1 MAGFSDFIENL
12 YELRKE
18 IATFRKVVLHA
29 HSPHSF
35 DWKSSDLNSKDA
47 IQGWTKEELVFIEKI
62 EKCDLDMLAIT
73 DHMKCNFACRFSTKK
88 IITKLIVLP
97 GLELS
102 IRPSPPW
109 HKFRLHMLA
118 IFPEKF
124 SFEKASKIFPS
135 DLPDEEDRTG
145 KEEMN
150 VKSIEEFVKNVHECG
165 GLCIAAH
172 IYTDRGVRRAFKQI
186 GKDSITFYD
195 PKDKLTK
202 EEETQIAEDF
212 KPWILSSGF
221 DAIEVGKYEDKEH
234 YRWIGDI
241 YGKKISIPV
250 LLTSDGHC
258 VEDILNKDRFTYI
271 KMTDVGY
278 NDLEK
283 ALKFPDT
290 RIRFLKDLPD
300 TPSPRI
306 LGMQISSG
314 NGNGF
319 FKDLKI
325 AFSDNLTC
333 LIGPRGSG
341 KSTIIEAIRYLFGY
355 NLTLDQ
361 ITDGKDLPKKVREL
375 QEATLTSCIIRL
387 AFIGKDGEPSILEAT
402 FDPKQDYVTRVYD
415 KDGQDREISNVE
427 ASGRYPLRLF
437 GWSEIETLGRE
448 AHRQRELLDR
458 FVPDLQKK
466 LEECRE
472 AKSSIIEKRAQ
483 IKSSILKMGDVIAHN
498 RGEIKRYAE
507 YKADFEKYNTQ
518 EVKDLFADYD
528 DANEKLAILEKV
540 RDNTR
545 DRASIVVDM
554 VEINILS
561 EIGDVLEEKSS
572 KVKKWWIE
580 KKLSLNIDNLQ
591 ENVRSHI
598 LKGQNILKSLLE
610 KLEIEIQ
617 SAKKEVS
624 ETNNAIREEIS
635 EEDAKKVLA
644 DLRRTSKERLERVKQ
659 LRKKY
664 NEEWN
669 HFEGLLKDWRKACKR
684 LVELKYEITG
694 KRITQKKAIE
704 AKLNQFKTKRMKI
717 TIEFR
722 PGQDRSKFKEY
733 LEEGDFFSRELHGNY
748 KQKKWPERVS
758 TLCNPVELALAIL
771 GNEKEKL
778 IKSID
783 FNNSQSSTS
792 IDEEMA
798 SSIVTTLNP
807 FLEDDDAKISIVDSN
822 RLSKIIKIA
831 EIDWDD
837 FERIL
842 LNDLP
847 VDHLSPG
854 QRSSAMLPLIALAET
869 APLVIDQPED
879 NLDNRMVGKM
889 LVDILAELKEK
900 RQIIVA
906 THNPNIAVSGD
917 AEQVI
922 VLDALSSHEGSCKVS
937 GSIDKEDIVEY
948 VIDIMEGGREA
959 FLNRKLRYRLD

>member
-1 MAGFSDFIENL
+1 MVGFSDFIESL

-35 DWKSSDLNSKDA
+35 DWKSSDLGSKDA
-47 IQGWTKEELVFIEKI
+47 IQGWTKEELAFIEKI

-73 DHMKCNFACRFSTKK
+73 DHMKCKFACRFSTKK
-88 IITKLIVLP
+88 INTELIILP

-109 HKFRLHMLA
+109 NKFRLHMLA

-145 KEEMN
+145 KEEMK
-150 VKSIEEFVKNVHECG
+150 VKSLEEFVKKVHECG

-172 IYTDRGVRRAFKQI
+172 IYTDRGVRRAFRQL
-186 GKDSITFYD
+186 GEDSITFYD
-195 PKDKLTK
+195 PRGKLT
-202 EEETQIAEDF
+202 EEEEKQIAEDF
-212 KPWILSSGF
+212 KPWILSAGF

-234 YRWIGDI
+234 YRWISDI
-241 YGKKISIPV
+241 NGKKTSIPV

-278 NDLEK
+278 NDLGK

-290 RIRFLKDLPD
+290 RIRFPKDLPD

-306 LGMQISSG
+306 LGIQISSG

-341 KSTIIEAIRYLFGY
+341 KSTIIEAMRYLFGY

-361 ITDGKDLPKKVREL
+361 ITDGKDLSKKAREL
-375 QEATLTSCIIRL
+375 QKATLTSCVIRL
-387 AFIGKDGEPSILEAT
+387 TFIGTDGEPNILEAT

-415 KDGQDREISNVE
+415 SDGQDREISNVE

-458 FVPDLQKK
+458 FVPDLYKK

-472 AKSSIIEKRAQ
+472 AKSFINDKRAQ
-483 IKSSILKMGDVIAHN
+483 IESSIRNMGNIIERN
-498 RGEIKRYAE
+498 KGEIKRYAE
-507 YKADFEKYNTQ
+507 YKADFEKYNTP
-518 EVKDLFADYD
+518 EVKVLFSDYD
-528 DANEKLAILEKV
+528 DVKVKLAILEKV
-540 RDNTR
+540 RDNAK
-545 DRASIVVDM
+545 DRSSIFADM
-554 VEINILS
+554 AEINILS
-561 EIGDVLEEKSS
+561 EIDDVLEKKSS
-572 KVKKWWIE
+572 NVKKWWIE
-580 KKLSLNIDNLQ
+580 KRLSLNIDNLQ
-591 ENVRSHI
+591 EDVRSHI
-598 LKGQNILKSLLE
+598 LKSQNIFKSLLE
-610 KLEIEIQ
+610 KLEIEVQ
-617 SAKKEVS
+617 SAKKEVI
-624 ETNNAIREEIS
+624 EANTAIREEIS
-635 EEDAKKVLA
+635 EEAAKKVLA
-644 DLRRTSKERLERVKQ
+644 DLRRTAKERLEKVEL
-659 LRKKY
+659 LRKEY

-669 HFEGLLKDWRKACKR
+669 RFEGSLKDWRRACGR
-684 LVELKYEITG
+684 LVELKHEITG
-694 KRITQKKAIE
+694 KRITQKEAIE
-704 AKLNQFKTKRMKI
+704 TKLNRFKTARMKI
-717 TIEFR
+717 AIEFR
-722 PGQDRSKFKEY
+722 PGQDRSKFKED

-748 KQKKWPERVS
+748 NQKRWPEKVS
-758 TLCNPVELALAIL
+758 TLYNPVELALAIL

-778 IKSID
+778 INSID
-783 FNNSQSSTS
+783 FNNSQNSTS
-792 IDEEMA
+792 IDKEMV
-798 SSIVTTLNP
+798 SSIVTTLYP
-807 FLEDDDAKISIVDSN
+807 FSEDDDAKINIIDGD
-822 RLSKIIKIA
+822 RLGKIIKIA

-842 LNDLP
+842 LNDSP
-847 VDHLSPG
+847 VDRLSPG

-906 THNPNIAVSGD
+906 THNPNIVVCGD

-922 VLDALSSHEGSCKVS
+922 VLDALSSHEGICKVS
-937 GSIDKEDIVEY
+937 GSIDKQDIVGP
-948 VIDIMEGGREA
+948 VIDIMEGGKEA

>member
-1 MAGFSDFIENL
+1 MVGFSDFIESL

-35 DWKSSDLNSKDA
+35 DWKSSGLNSKDA
-47 IQGWTKEELVFIEKI
+47 IQGWTKEELAFIEKI

-73 DHMKCNFACRFSTKK
+73 DHMKCKFACRFSTKK
-88 IITKLIVLP
+88 KNTELIILP

-109 HKFRLHMLA
+109 NKFRLHMLA

-145 KEEMN
+145 KEEMKVKN
-150 VKSIEEFVKNVHECG
+150 VEEFVKNVHECG

-172 IYTDRGVRRAFKQI
+172 IYTDRGVRRAFRQL
-186 GKDSITFYD
+186 GEDSITFYD
-195 PKDKLTK
+195 PREKLT
-202 EEETQIAEDF
+202 EEEEKRIADDF
-212 KPWILSSGF
+212 KPWILTAGF

-234 YRWIGDI
+234 YRWISDI
-241 YGKKISIPV
+241 NGKKTSIPV

-258 VEDILNKDRFTYI
+258 VEDILNKDRFTHI

-283 ALKFPDT
+283 AFKFPDT

-314 NGNGF
+314 DGKGF

-341 KSTIIEAIRYLFGY
+341 KSTIIEAMRYLFGY

-361 ITDGKDLPKKVREL
+361 ITDGKDLSKKVREL
-375 QEATLTSCIIRL
+375 QEATLTNCVIRL
-387 AFIGKDGEPSILEAT
+387 AFIGTDGELSILEAT

-415 KDGQDREISNVE
+415 KDGQDREISNIE
-427 ASGRYPLRLF
+427 TSRRYPLRLF

-458 FVPDLQKK
+458 FIPDLHKK

-472 AKSSIIEKRAQ
+472 AKSSIIEKRAR
-483 IKSSILKMGDVIAHN
+483 IESSIFKMSDIIARN

-507 YKADFEKYNTQ
+507 YKADFEKYNTP
-518 EVKDLFADYD
+518 EVKALFTDFD
-528 DANEKLAILEKV
+528 DANAKLAILEKV
-540 RDNTR
+540 RDNKEWS
-545 DRASIVVDM
+545 SIFEDIVK
-554 VEINILS
+554 INMLRGID
-561 EIGDVLEEKSS
+561 DVLEEKSS
-572 KVKKWWIE
+572 KIKKWWIE

-591 ENVRSHI
+591 EDIRSHI
-598 LKGQNILKSLLE
+598 LKGQNIFKSLSE

-617 SAKKEVS
+617 LAKKEVI
-624 ETNNAIREEIS
+624 EANNAIREEIS
-635 EEDAKKVLA
+635 EEAAKKVLA
-644 DLRRTSKERLERVKQ
+644 DLRRTARERLDRVER
-659 LRKKY
+659 LRKEY
-664 NEEWN
+664 YGEWN
-669 HFEGLLKDWRKACKR
+669 HFKSLLKEWREACIR
-684 LVELKYEITG
+684 VVDLKHEITG
-694 KRITQKKAIE
+694 KRITQKEAIE
-704 AKLNQFKTKRMKI
+704 AKLNQFKTEKMKI
-717 TIEFR
+717 TIDFK
-722 PGQDRSKFKEY
+722 PGQDRSKFREY
-733 LEEGDFFSRELHGNY
+733 LEVGDFFSRDLHGNY
-748 KQKKWPERVS
+748 KQKKWPEKVS
-758 TLCNPVELALAIL
+758 KLCNPVELALAIL
-771 GNEKEKL
+771 GNKKEKL
-778 IKSID
+778 IKSFD
-783 FNNSQSSTS
+783 SNYSQNSISF
-792 IDEEMA
+792 DEEMA
-798 SSIVTTLNP
+798 SLIVTTLYP
-807 FLEDDDAKISIVDSN
+807 LSKDEDAEINIVDID
-822 RLSKIIKIA
+822 RLSKIIKVA

-837 FERIL
+837 LVRIL

-906 THNPNIAVSGD
+906 THNPNIVVSGD
-917 AEQVI
+917 GEQVI
-922 VLDALSSHEGSCKVS
+922 VLDALSSHEGICKVS
-937 GSIDKEDIVEY
+937 GSIDKQDIVGP
-948 VIDIMEGGREA
+948 VIDIMEGGKEA
-959 FLNRKLRYRLD
+959 FLNRKRRYRLD